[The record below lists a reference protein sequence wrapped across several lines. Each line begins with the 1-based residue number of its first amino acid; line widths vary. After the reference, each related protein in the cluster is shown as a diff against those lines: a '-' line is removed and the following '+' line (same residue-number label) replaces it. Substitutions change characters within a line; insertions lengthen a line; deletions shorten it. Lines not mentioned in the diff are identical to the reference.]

1 MIFSDVEWEIFVVPW
16 DTKIHQIQKEFDD
29 QNSLIELKK
38 CQIFHCAGN
47 SQIIHFSKLERR
59 LVCSKVTSLL
69 LSHFRH
75 FTT

>member
-1 MIFSDVEWEIFVVPW
+1 MNGKFLCPLGVETFI
-16 DTKIHQIQKEFDD
+16 KSKKEFDN
-29 QNSLIELKK
+29 QNPLKIELKNW
-38 CQIFHCAGN
+38 QIFHCAGN
-47 SQIIHFSKLERR
+47 SQIIHFSKLEQGR